1 MEIQGTITQVL
12 PLQSGVAKASGKE
25 WKKQDYILETQ
36 GQYPKN
42 VCFSLWGDSVDR
54 CALQVGEVVTAQID
68 IESREFNS
76 RWYTEV
82 RAWRLDR
89 GLTSLQTPQTAPM
102 QPQQYA
108 PYQQPQPTPQP
119 AFGSAPQS
127 DLPF

>member
-1 MEIQGTITQVL
+1 ML

-36 GQYPKN
+36 GQYPKKI
-42 VCFSLWGDSVDR
+42 CFSLWGDSVDR

-89 GLTSLQTPQTAPM
+89 GLTSLQASQQGQAYQ

-108 PYQQPQPTPQP
+108 GYQQAQPTPQP
-119 AFGSAPQS
+119 AYASAPQS